1 MRIFLDTANIEEIK
15 EGVTWGVI
23 SGVTTNPTLASKEG
37 RSFKELLKEICRIVE
52 GPVSAEAV
60 SLKAEEI
67 IPEARELSRIASN
80 VVIKIPV
87 MPEGLKAT
95 RVLSKEGIKVNMTLV
110 FSLNQALLAAQAGAT
125 FVSPFIGRIDDIGYD
140 GLSTLADIVECYS
153 YYGFQTEVIA
163 ASIRHPL
170 HVVEAARIGAD
181 IATVPFGVLKQMVKH
196 PLTEVGIEKFLSDWE
211 KIKDFC

>member
-1 MRIFLDTANIEEIK
+1 MRIFLDTANVEEIR
-15 EGVTWGVI
+15 EGVSWGVV

-37 RSFKELLKEICRIVE
+37 RSFRELVKEICQLVE

-67 IPEARELSRIASN
+67 VPEAKELSRIAPN

-95 RVLSKEGIKVNMTLV
+95 KLLSKEGIKVNMTLV
-110 FSLNQALLAAQAGAT
+110 FSLNQALLAAQAGAA

-140 GLSTLADIVECYS
+140 GLSVLADIVECYN
-153 YYGFQTEVIA
+153 YYGFETEVIA

-170 HVVEAARIGAD
+170 HVVEAAKLGAD
-181 IATVPFGVLKQMVKH
+181 IATVPFAVLKQMVKH
-196 PLTEVGIEKFLSDWE
+196 PLTDIGIERFLEDWK
-211 KIKDFC
+211 KIKDLS

>member
-1 MRIFLDTANIEEIK
+1 MKIFLDTANVEEIR
-15 EGVTWGVI
+15 EGVSWGVV

-37 RSFKELLKEICRIVE
+37 RSFSELVEEICQIVE

-60 SLKAEEI
+60 SFKAEEI
-67 IPEARELSRIASN
+67 VSEARELSKIAPN
-80 VVIKIPV
+80 IVIKIPI

-95 RVLSKEGIKVNMTLV
+95 KLLTQEGVKVNMTLV

-140 GLSTLADIVECYS
+140 GLSVLADIVESYN
-153 YYGFQTEVIA
+153 YYGFETEVIA

-170 HVVEAARIGAD
+170 HVVEAARLGAD
-181 IATVPFGVLKQMVKH
+181 IATVPFAVLKQMVKH
-196 PLTEVGIEKFLSDWE
+196 PLTDLGIKKFLDDWE
-211 KIKDFC
+211 KIKDLR